1 MAEVPLPTPT
11 QVPVPST
18 DIRNAVFAGAKLD
31 EEVTGSGEYY
41 TDRLGVKRLTNTG
54 RNNKFNSDQSYRSET
69 FQAMISAQEIAFDYQ
84 LHQQAQMFTTAMLE
98 QKNAWDDQMEDQ
110 KDEFIDLLTS
120 SGYSWLNDYID
131 GPVTFFN
138 RSQVTVYNGV
148 AYRLAA
154 STPVGFTTTGTSA
167 ESWANDKDKLVPIGD
182 NDIRQQVQY
191 QLGKWLPSAAALML
205 SEEDAS
211 AIYVRGFYGV
221 NDGGAGT
228 WLATGVTIT
237 GNAGKHIP
245 STAKI
250 YNKNGVEYSLDISS
264 GVINVL
270 ANGLKPYTY
279 AQCKD
284 DSTDNYV
291 CAAEVY
297 NGIISLL

>member
-1 MAEVPLPTPT
+1 MSTYKTNHPLGSAAVKDLYDNAE
-11 QVPVPST
+11 
-18 DIRNAVFAGAKLD
+18 NLD
-31 EEVTGSGEYY
+31 VAINSITEAIW
-41 TDRLGVKRLTNTG
+41 TDRLGKERKTWFG
-54 RNNKFNSDQSYRSET
+54 MESEFNSDQLNRSET
-69 FQAMISAQEIAFDYQ
+69 FQAMISSQEIAFDYQ

-221 NDGGAGT
+221 NDGGGGYLAG
-228 WLATGVTIT
+228 
-237 GNAGKHIP
+237 
-245 STAKI
+245 
-250 YNKNGVEYSLDISS
+250 DR
-264 GVINVL
+264 
-270 ANGLKPYTY
+270 
-279 AQCKD
+279 D
-284 DSTDNYV
+284 DHRR
-291 CAAEVY
+291 
-297 NGIISLL
+297 